1 MVSLRMRW
9 PNTGDKIQGKVVLSN
24 VQITIVV
31 LMINV
36 SAAQILLCFS
46 GSVHCYSTIFSRP
59 KKSGKLF
66 WFELSR
72 SSRGMNSRCYDM
84 FEYLDVAP
92 VAFLETSRMQ
102 SYVYKSLLLCFHAV
116 KRTSTVVSF
125 ILNT

>member
-36 SAAQILLCFS
+36 SDARILPCFS

-59 KKSGKLF
+59 KKS
-66 WFELSR
+66 R
-72 SSRGMNSRCYDM
+72 SSRGTNSR
-84 FEYLDVAP
+84 
-92 VAFLETSRMQ
+92 
-102 SYVYKSLLLCFHAV
+102 
-116 KRTSTVVSF
+116 
-125 ILNT
+125 